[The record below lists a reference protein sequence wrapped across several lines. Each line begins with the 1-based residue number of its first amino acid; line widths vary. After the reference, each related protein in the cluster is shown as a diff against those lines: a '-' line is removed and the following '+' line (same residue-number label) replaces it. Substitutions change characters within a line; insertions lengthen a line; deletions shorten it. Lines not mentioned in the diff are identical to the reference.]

1 MRIQLYTSIC
11 VAYATHMYD
20 LSTSHDFQNLTPLS
34 LSEVGVPATSELF
47 PATSELRAP
56 QPGFQPLL
64 RPVTWSPPALL
75 MECKHTPIQNTGT
88 TTPGENRA
96 EWDGR
101 NLGTKW
107 VMYLVR
113 AHAHF
118 LSFSRDSLLDYY
130 CQVLGGWQSGA
141 PHWLRH
147 DTYIILNGVVVPV
160 DNS

>member
-1 MRIQLYTSIC
+1 MFTPPAFPLFVATCLLVNTTRIPT
-11 VAYATHMYD
+11 T
-20 LSTSHDFQNLTPLS
+20 TPARH
-34 LSEVGVPATSELF
+34 VIA
-47 PATSELRAP
+47 
-56 QPGFQPLL
+56 
-64 RPVTWSPPALL
+64 PALL
-75 MECKHTPIQNTGT
+75 MERKHTPVRNTGT

-130 CQVLGGWQSGA
+130 E
-141 PHWLRH
+141 
-147 DTYIILNGVVVPV
+147 
-160 DNS
+160 